1 MPSRRN
7 VAKYEIE
14 HSAWIGSSEI
24 PVDYQSPHNGQTQ
37 KKHALTRTKIFFP
50 VFFNLFHTMLP
61 FCLILPIT
69 RPQSL
74 WNLK

>member
-24 PVDYQSPHNGQTQ
+24 PVDYQSPHNGQT
-37 KKHALTRTKIFFP
+37 LGYYRSTRLLEPKFFSLY
-50 VFFNLFHTMLP
+50 F
-61 FCLILPIT
+61 LICSILCYHFV
-69 RPQSL
+69 
-74 WNLK
+74 